1 MANTSAERPNGES
14 PEPRHGSGDSRPRPD
29 GSPDAAA
36 TTPDPGEPAASCD
49 RPDSGPAVG
58 VCGVGLRP
66 TDPFSCRPPWE
77 EHSWEE
83 GEAVD
88 AEGIPLDAPDTPIP
102 LYVLTGHDAPPEE
115 DPWAAARGAFTPP
128 AWEPVLPARSGQIRD
143 LLPLLGSREP
153 SRLLYEEAAHELI
166 AARRASAWLEARIL
180 RLLNALVRE
189 AVNEQPHGWPPPL
202 GPGTPDEH
210 LAEAAAVAE
219 AAAALQIPERTA
231 AIRINY
237 ARTIAGE
244 CPATLETLEQGHLTG
259 VQAAII
265 TDETTSLPP
274 RARPGFEHELLDLA
288 PVCSTG
294 SLRRRARTLRE
305 KRHPETITAR
315 RAKKAADRHLELK
328 PDYDGMAWLSAYLP
342 AETAVAAFNHVQA
355 IALSVQGPE
364 ELRTLTQLRADALTH
379 LLLSSTPKPQPPPA
393 VAPAPGTEGPGASDA
408 GATAGAEGPGATEAA
423 IGAGGPTEAFHPAA
437 GPGDLREHPAL
448 DGGLPPGAG
457 YGIVPTV
464 ALTIPALTLL
474 GLGQEPA
481 HLDGYGPIPIEAA
494 ARLAANAPSFT
505 RVLTDPV
512 TGAVLAMDRK
522 QYRPTAAQ
530 RRYLRLL
537 YEKCTFYGC
546 SRSSEHCELDHT
558 IGWAEGGS
566 TDTDN
571 LGPECK
577 RHHRLKTETDW
588 NLQQPNPGEFDW
600 TSPAGISYPT
610 RPEPLVHTPPEELAS
625 ILERHEI
632 HTINTKLRAYYQR
645 KHQQPQ
651 QTGHTQPAGPAG
663 QGNPAQA
670 RPAALPPPTG
680 APNPPDQTNA
690 GTPRDAGHHHNCG
703 PDEPPPF

>member
-1 MANTSAERPNGES
+1 MF
-14 PEPRHGSGDSRPRPD
+14 
-29 GSPDAAA
+29 
-36 TTPDPGEPAASCD
+36 
-49 RPDSGPAVG
+49 
-58 VCGVGLRP
+58 GLRP
-66 TDPFSCRPPWE
+66 ADPFSCRPPWDE
-77 EHSWEE
+77 NSWEE

-88 AEGIPLDAPDTPIP
+88 AEGIPLDAPDAPIP
-102 LYVLTGHDAPPEE
+102 LYVLTGHDAPLEE
-115 DPWAAARGAFTPP
+115 DPWAGSRGAFTPP
-128 AWEPVLPARSGQIRD
+128 AWEPVLPARSGQVKD

-153 SRLLYEEAAHELI
+153 SRMLYQEAAHELI

-189 AVNEQPHGWPPPL
+189 AVNEQPHGWPAPL

-210 LAEAAAVAE
+210 LAEAAAIAE

-244 CPATLETLEQGHLTG
+244 CPNTLETLEQGNLTG

-274 RARPGFEHELLDLA
+274 QARPGFEHELLELA
-288 PVCSTG
+288 PACSTS
-294 SLRRRARTLRE
+294 SLRRRAKTLRE

-342 AETAVAAFNHVQA
+342 AETAVAAFNRVQA

-364 ELRTLTQLRADALTH
+364 EPRTLTQLRADALTH
-379 LLLSSTPKPQPPPA
+379 LLLTGTPKPA
-393 VAPAPGTEGPGASDA
+393 GGLAAGGFGGPGPVD
-408 GATAGAEGPGATEAA
+408 P
-423 IGAGGPTEAFHPAA
+423 
-437 GPGDLREHPAL
+437 REHPAL
-448 DGGLPPGAG
+448 DGGLPPGTG

-481 HLDGYGPIPIEAA
+481 HLDGYGPIPIDAA

-512 TGAVLAMDRK
+512 TGAVLTMDRK

-546 SRSSEHCELDHT
+546 SRSSDHCELDHT
-558 IGWAEGGS
+558 IGWADGGS
-566 TDTDN
+566 TNTAN

-588 NLQQPNPGEFDW
+588 NLQQPNQGEFDW
-600 TSPAGISYPT
+600 TSPAGIGYPT

-625 ILERHEI
+625 ILEHHEI
-632 HTINTKLRAYYQR
+632 HTINTKLRAYYNR
-645 KHQQPQ
+645 KHQQ
-651 QTGHTQPAGPAG
+651 TGQSEPAGPAE
-663 QGNPAQA
+663 
-670 RPAALPPPTG
+670 PPY
-680 APNPPDQTNA
+680 A
-690 GTPRDAGHHHNCG
+690 GTPHPGVPASGT
-703 PDEPPPF
+703 DEPPPF